1 MIERKIF
8 KCVNI
13 ILVSDHGMADSPS
26 GKLVVDLEKYVPDL
40 EESTLTFYGPVPSIR
55 PKNDSYGN

>member
-1 MIERKIF
+1 
-8 KCVNI
+8 
-13 ILVSDHGMADSPS
+13 MADSPS